1 MRRGMRRALFHKALT
16 LILCIAVPCFGR
28 CTAPENPRY
37 FQTYMQSDPGNLD
50 PFYST
55 DVISG
60 RVLTKICSGL
70 FTIDSGGN
78 LVPDLVQDYSFDGRV
93 LRGTLKEG
101 VRFHDG
107 SEVTA
112 DDVVFSLTRIWK
124 SENPTSP
131 RKWVFLNV
139 REMKSHGR
147 YRFSIEL
154 EKPHAAFC
162 SMLTMPCCYIISK
175 SAFTRDGAITGSG
188 PFSLQEW
195 RQDEKIVLRR
205 NERYYGTVASL
216 EGMVFRIIPEDL
228 TARFEF
234 LNGTLDY
241 FDIPYIANVGFDK
254 TRFRVIE
261 VPELSVHYVALNT
274 GRYPFTDISF
284 RRALNMAVDK
294 KTIMQCL
301 FKNRFR
307 EAEGVVPPGAGGYR
321 GAVRTYGYEP
331 GKARDII
338 ARMGLRGT
346 MIRLL
351 IKSDNQV
358 SLITQLIQYYLV
370 QAGLRVE
377 IVPLEWSAL
386 KSRTFR
392 GDFDMAYFAWIADYP
407 EPENFFYPLFYSR
420 NAGPGGNR
428 SFYRSAD
435 VDGLME
441 TARRVINPEKRFDI
455 YRRIEGIILNEAPWI
470 FLWYADKRIA
480 LGSRVKDYTPYPIF
494 SGFKGTTITLRK
506 EQP

>member
-1 MRRGMRRALFHKALT
+1 MKETKRALFHKALAF
-16 LILCIAVPCFGR
+16 LFCAVPLC
-28 CTAPENPRY
+28 CSYCAPPENPRY
-37 FQTYMQSDPGNLD
+37 FQTYMQSDPGKLD

-70 FTIDSGGN
+70 FTIDSDGV
-78 LVPDLVQDYSFDGRV
+78 LVPDLLRGYTFDGRV
-93 LRGTLKEG
+93 LRGTLRRG
-101 VRFHDG
+101 VCFHDG
-107 SEVTA
+107 SELTA
-112 DDVVFSLTRIWK
+112 DDVVFSFARIWK
-124 SENPTSP
+124 SVNPTSP
-131 RKWVFLNV
+131 RKWVFSNV
-139 REMKSHGR
+139 REIKKHGR
-147 YRFSIEL
+147 YRFSILL
-154 EKPHAAFC
+154 EKPHAAFL
-162 SMLTMPCCYIISK
+162 SMLTMPCCFIISR
-175 SAFTRDGAITGSG
+175 SAFTRDGSVIGSG
-188 PFSLQEW
+188 PFALQEW

-205 NERYYGTVASL
+205 NERYYGTVAAL

-241 FDIPYIANVGFDK
+241 FDIPYLANAGFD
-254 TRFRVIE
+254 TIRRRVVE

-274 GRYPFTDISF
+274 GRYPFSDESF

-294 KTIMQCL
+294 KAVMRCL
-301 FKNRFR
+301 FKGRFR

-321 GAVRTYGYEP
+321 GVVRKYGYNPVEAE
-331 GKARDII
+331 KII
-338 ARMGLRGT
+338 ARMGLRGKT
-346 MIRLL
+346 VRVL

-358 SLITQLIQYYLV
+358 SLIMQLIQYYLSK
-370 QAGLRVE
+370 AGLRVE

-392 GDFDMAYFAWIADYP
+392 GDFDMAYFTWIADYP

-420 NAGPGGNR
+420 NAGAGGNR

-435 VDGLME
+435 VDRLIE
-441 TARRVINPEKRFDI
+441 TARRATNRQKRFDI

-494 SGFKGTTITLRK
+494 SGFKGNHITLREERK
-506 EQP
+506 